1 MKQKLDPSNKPYYR
15 CLSCPRFR
23 QTCAGLPTR
32 DMTLQEW
39 CEFICIVMD
48 VFHLSNAYV
57 AKEADASIKTMER
70 IRARS
75 YDQDIMRSTFRRIE
89 IVVFGSATNHIC
101 CLDFEASN
109 AVEKVAKLEAE
120 LAAVKEEAAYWR
132 KESDRK
138 AKMLDMFIELKNE
151 RKEV

>member
-1 MKQKLDPSNKPYYR
+1 MKTRPDPSTKPYYK

-23 QTCAGLPTR
+23 MTCAGLPTR

-39 CEFICIVMD
+39 CEFVCIVMD

-70 IRARS
+70 IRARN

-101 CLDFEASN
+101 CLDFEANN
-109 AVEKVAKLEAE
+109 AAEKVAKLEAE
-120 LAAVKEEAAYWR
+120 LAAAKEEAAYWR

-138 AKMLDMFIELKNE
+138 AKIIDKYLD
-151 RKEV
+151 

>member
-1 MKQKLDPSNKPYYR
+1 MKQKLDPSTKPYYR

-39 CEFICIVMD
+39 CELVCIVMD
-48 VFHLSNAYV
+48 VFHLSCAYV
-57 AKEADASIKTMER
+57 AKEADVSIKTIER
-70 IRARS
+70 IKAGKC
-75 YDQDIMRSTFRRIE
+75 DQDIMRGTFRRIE

-120 LAAVKEEAAYWR
+120 LAAAKEDAAYWR
-132 KESDRK
+132 KENDRK
-138 AKMLDMFIELKNE
+138 SKMIDMFIEQKTE
-151 RKEV
+151 RKGE

>member
-1 MKQKLDPSNKPYYR
+1 MKQKLDPSTKPYYR
-15 CLSCPRFR
+15 CLSCSRFR
-23 QTCAGLPTR
+23 MTCAGLPTR

-39 CEFICIVMD
+39 CEFVCIVMD

-109 AVEKVAKLEAE
+109 AAEKVSKLEAE
-120 LAAVKEEAAYWR
+120 LAAANEEVERLR
-132 KESDRK
+132 KSNDRY
-138 AKMLDMFIELKNE
+138 AKIIDKYLD
-151 RKEV
+151 